1 MPSAAASSAAPA
13 GAASTST
20 TFSAIAFPSLGN
32 AQVERDLAAA
42 RSRGY
47 AAGFA
52 EGRRAAEAQL
62 VEHRAE
68 LDLDRAA
75 EARDVAA
82 RVTAAIDTLAL
93 ATSALHAR
101 SAPVLAEAEG
111 TLLSA
116 SAELAEAVIG
126 HELSDVAGSA
136 RAALARA
143 TGTPEADAIVA
154 VRMHPDAIATL
165 DAAAIESVGA
175 SAGIRLVADPA
186 LGRGDA
192 VAELPVGII
201 DARIASALARATAE
215 LLGGGE

>member
-1 MPSAAASSAAPA
+1 M
-13 GAASTST
+13 
-20 TFSAIAFPSLGN
+20 
-32 AQVERDLAAA
+32 
-42 RSRGY
+42 
-47 AAGFA
+47 
-52 EGRRAAEAQL
+52 
-62 VEHRAE
+62 
-68 LDLDRAA
+68 
-75 EARDVAA
+75 
-82 RVTAAIDTLAL
+82 
-93 ATSALHAR
+93 
-101 SAPVLAEAEG
+101 
-111 TLLSA
+111 
-116 SAELAEAVIG
+116 IG
-126 HELSDVAGSA
+126 HELSDVPGSA